1 MICALELLNCKI
13 SSSSGPNIICVSH
26 EDGQKFG
33 IAMHPLGSLMSLSFC
48 SFVLK
53 ASNLSHLDVAAAQQM
68 QQQQQQQPQMDT
80 SGHSQV
86 PTGGVAQV
94 PTSAVTSQTSYLASC
109 SHSASY
115 LTDEAS
121 LSNRERS
128 VVSKGLTGFASI
140 YSCCSVF
147 YQLLCKQ
154 MPCNL

>member
-1 MICALELLNCKI
+1 
-13 SSSSGPNIICVSH
+13 
-26 EDGQKFG
+26 
-33 IAMHPLGSLMSLSFC
+33 MSLSFR

-68 QQQQQQQPQMDT
+68 QQQQQQQQPQMDT

-128 VVSKGLTGFASI
+128 VVSKGSTGFASI